1 MAKFD
6 IDGVQNVEVSIK
18 LPCEK
23 SPERQLE
30 IMEEYTRTHRA
41 MQGLPARSGRWPAWR
56 CCILKCSAA

>member
-41 MQGLPARSGRWPAWR
+41 MAGHLPRGAGGGLPGGAVS
-56 CCILKCSAA
+56 